1 MDRIPVLLSP
11 LKISWQKKISRPRVR
26 RRIARY
32 RIVGGKHRKTRFIED
47 NFGRPD
53 DSVGD
58 TVVDEIRAGTC
69 AVSNQYTLVGLVVKK
84 KLFFLIWYA

>member
-11 LKISWQKKISRPRVR
+11 LKISWQKEISRR
-26 RRIARY
+26 RRSARY
-32 RIVGGKHRKTRFIED
+32 RIVDGKHRKTRFIED

-58 TVVDEIRAGTC
+58 TVVDEIRAGTR

-84 KLFFLIWYA
+84 LFFLIWYA

>member
-1 MDRIPVLLSP
+1 MDRITVLLSP
-11 LKISWQKKISRPRVR
+11 LKIGWQKKIGR
-26 RRIARY
+26 RRRRTRY

-47 NFGRPD
+47 NFCRPD

-84 KLFFLIWYA
+84 NFFFLIWYA